1 MNLKSGLMRLG
12 VLVSGL
18 LFLGWVILPLNIYNF
33 APFNSGV
40 STVIGILALLWLVYT
55 VGTWIMEGFKI

>member
-1 MNLKSGLMRLG
+1 MRLG

-55 VGTWIMEGFKI
+55 VGTWIMEGFNT

>member
-55 VGTWIMEGFKI
+55 VGTWIMEGFKK

>member
-1 MNLKSGLMRLG
+1 MNLKSGLLRLG

-55 VGTWIMEGFKI
+55 VGTWIMEGFKK